1 MKILGIDP
9 GIGICGFGL
18 IETSSRAKA
27 KALDFGVVTTPI
39 RAPLPS
45 RLKELYESLQ
55 KVFTDTKP
63 DQVSVEKLFFSKN
76 ITTGIAVAEARGI
89 VLLVAEQAGLPVF
102 EYTPNE
108 IKKTLTG
115 YGSAKKA
122 QVEEMVR
129 LHLNLKT
136 KPKPDDAADAL
147 AAAITHTLM
156 TLDNQPRL
164 YAHHTYPT
172 RLDSLV
178 YPSAYLSTLVLS
190 CIIKL

>member
-18 IETSSRAKA
+18 IETTSRANA
-27 KALDFGVVTTPI
+27 KALDYGVITTKI

-55 KVFTDTKP
+55 EVFDTTKP
-63 DQVSVEKLFFSKN
+63 DVVSVEKLFFSKN
-76 ITTGIAVAEARGI
+76 ITTGIAVAEARGL
-89 VLLVAEQAGLPVF
+89 VLLVAEQRGLQIF

-115 YGSAKKA
+115 YGSAKKG
-122 QVEEMVR
+122 QIQEMVR
-129 LHLNLKT
+129 VHLGLKD

-147 AAAITHTLM
+147 AAAITH
-156 TLDNQPRL
+156 
-164 YAHHTYPT
+164 
-172 RLDSLV
+172 SLNMMV
-178 YPSAYLSTLVLS
+178 
-190 CIIKL
+190 

>member
-18 IETSSRAKA
+18 IETTSRASA
-27 KALDFGVVTTPI
+27 KALDYGIITTKV

-55 KVFTDTKP
+55 EVFDTTKP
-63 DQVSVEKLFFSKN
+63 DVVSVEKLFFSKN
-76 ITTGIAVAEARGI
+76 ITTGIAVAEARGL
-89 VLLVAEQAGLPVF
+89 VLLVAEQKGLPIF

-115 YGSAKKA
+115 YGSAKKG
-122 QVEEMVR
+122 QIQEMVR
-129 LHLNLKT
+129 VHLGLKD

-147 AAAITHTLM
+147 AAAITH
-156 TLDNQPRL
+156 
-164 YAHHTYPT
+164 
-172 RLDSLV
+172 SLNMMV
-178 YPSAYLSTLVLS
+178 
-190 CIIKL
+190 

>member
-18 IETSSRAKA
+18 IETTSRANA
-27 KALDFGVVTTPI
+27 KALDYGVITTKI

-55 KVFTDTKP
+55 EVFDTTKP
-63 DQVSVEKLFFSKN
+63 DVVSVEKLFFSKN
-76 ITTGIAVAEARGI
+76 ITTGIAVAEARGL
-89 VLLVAEQAGLPVF
+89 VLLVAEQKRLQIF

-115 YGSAKKA
+115 YGSAKKG
-122 QVEEMVR
+122 QIQEMVR
-129 LHLNLKT
+129 VHLGLKD

-147 AAAITHTLM
+147 AAAITH
-156 TLDNQPRL
+156 
-164 YAHHTYPT
+164 
-172 RLDSLV
+172 SLNMMV
-178 YPSAYLSTLVLS
+178 
-190 CIIKL
+190 